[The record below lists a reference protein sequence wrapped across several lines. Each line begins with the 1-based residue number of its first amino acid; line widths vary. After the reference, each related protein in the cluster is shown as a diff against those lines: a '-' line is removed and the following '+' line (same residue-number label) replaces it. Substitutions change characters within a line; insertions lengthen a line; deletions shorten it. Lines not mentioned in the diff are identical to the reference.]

1 VGLFDD
7 PNAEIEAQVVA
18 ESIALAQE
26 EAKKSEADAPAQPE
40 KILEQV
46 AEISDII
53 KQEAQIV
60 KESMEKL
67 AASEGRHSKIN
78 SQSLPRKEL
87 SPVSQHCI

>member
-1 VGLFDD
+1 MGLFDD

-26 EAKKSEADAPAQPE
+26 EAKKSESDAPAQPE

-46 AEISDII
+46 AEISNII

-60 KESMEKL
+60 KESMEQL
-67 AASEGRHSKIN
+67 AASEGNHLVQIN
-78 SQSLPRKEL
+78 QSLSRKE
-87 SPVSQHCI
+87 VS